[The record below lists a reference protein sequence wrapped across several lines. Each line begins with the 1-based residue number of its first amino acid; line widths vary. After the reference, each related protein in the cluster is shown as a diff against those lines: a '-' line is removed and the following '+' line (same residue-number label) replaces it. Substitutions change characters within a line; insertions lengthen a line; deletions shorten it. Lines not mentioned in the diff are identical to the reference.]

1 MFVKLIRIVLPL
13 AVLSACVWGAVWL
26 VRNPPKPMTMDVK
39 PVLIQVK
46 GSVLKKTSFPVVVH
60 SQGMAQ
66 PQTQSTL
73 VPEVSGKVV
82 SVSPQFDEGGFFKKG
97 ELLIELDKVDYETA
111 LVVAKSAEAQAR
123 TALAEET
130 ARAEQ
135 AAEDWKALGGT
146 VAASE
151 LTLRK
156 PQLAQA
162 RAVLEA
168 RTSEV
173 VKAQRDVERTSIR
186 APYDGQVLE
195 QAVNVGQFVNTGS
208 ILGRVFSTDHFE
220 VRLPLPERDIRFL
233 QLPEHYE
240 DASVVA
246 SPVKVHLR
254 ATVAGRSVRWD
265 AQITRVESAIDGAT
279 RQLVAVAQV
288 DEPYANKGDGVP
300 PLKIGQFVQADIV
313 GETLED
319 IFIIPRSVVR
329 AGNEIILITKQNT
342 LHRLQIQPLTGDEK
356 QVIVSASQTRGPREG
371 DWLCLTPIPF
381 PAEGAKVDP
390 VIQDAPAQTPG
401 LPSVVDQQP
410 RSSGPSS

>member
-1 MFVKLIRIVLPL
+1 
-13 AVLSACVWGAVWL
+13 
-26 VRNPPKPMTMDVK
+26 
-39 PVLIQVK
+39 
-46 GSVLKKTSFPVVVH
+46 
-60 SQGMAQ
+60 
-66 PQTQSTL
+66 
-73 VPEVSGKVV
+73 
-82 SVSPQFDEGGFFKKG
+82 
-97 ELLIELDKVDYETA
+97 
-111 LVVAKSAEAQAR
+111 
-123 TALAEET
+123 
-130 ARAEQ
+130 
-135 AAEDWKALGGT
+135 
-146 VAASE
+146 
-151 LTLRK
+151 
-156 PQLAQA
+156 
-162 RAVLEA
+162 VLEA

-342 LHRLQIQPLTGDEK
+342 LHRVQIQPLTGDEK